1 MCRKPPPRPPRP
13 PRLLVVPLLLM
24 LLLPA
29 PPAGVAPSY
38 ARATAGAPPLA
49 GGVHAPNRPWEEG
62 DYGRMA
68 GGQLTGVKMM
78 SYHPPEAY
86 ARLRRDIP
94 AIDFAVRLD
103 TPWNELPLPADF
115 AAYHVPTLRALVGA
129 GFSPWVEI
137 GNEPNLEL
145 HPGAEA
151 AFARWY
157 AEVLYAL
164 RAAVPELRY
173 GFPGLAV
180 DQREADWLEANA
192 AAIEASDWLGVHAYW
207 KDEREMLDPQ
217 RALKLIAV
225 HRRFPQLPMLVT
237 EAGNNAAGVPLA
249 ERARQYARFTRT
261 VSRLPYVRALHYF
274 ILSGTIDWQMFFFDD
289 LAVAA
294 VGQAPRDSVPVL
306 AGLQDARRDLG
317 AVGRSF
323 LGRPGQGG
331 PDLGSVAP
339 PPTVAPPLVPAAPR
353 RLIADPAPAPLVP
366 GSPAVPHSTAG
377 RWIVPPTAVTVGAT
391 GALRS
396 ASAYLATEL
405 SLRAD
410 VPSSQPGVPVA
421 LQIAE
426 ADLFAPAG
434 PGPTATGFAL
444 LWDGVR
450 WHLQYRRAGEL
461 LADAELEGVSDAS
474 PSGGL
479 FRVEMALAPR
489 SAAAWIWRPDEA
501 RPAQPQAV
509 FAPPAAAAFDGSRA
523 RFVYLPAQPVAN
535 LVLEGL
541 TRFS

>member
-1 MCRKPPPRPPRP
+1 M
-13 PRLLVVPLLLM
+13 PLLLV

-29 PPAGVAPSY
+29 PPAGVAPPY
-38 ARATAGAPPLA
+38 ARAAAGAPRLA
-49 GGVHAPNRPWEEG
+49 GGVHAPNRTWEEG
-62 DYGRMA
+62 DYQRMA

-78 SYHPPEAY
+78 SYHPPGAY
-86 ARLRRDIP
+86 ARLRRDNP

-157 AEVLYAL
+157 VETLYAL
-164 RAAVPELRY
+164 REAVPELRY

-192 AAIEASDWLGVHAYW
+192 LAIEMSDWLGVHAYW

-249 ERARQYARFTRT
+249 ERARQYARFTRI

-274 ILSGTIDWQMFFFDD
+274 ILSGTVDWQMFFFDD

-294 VGQAPRDSVPVL
+294 VGNAPRDSVPL
-306 AGLQDARRDLG
+306 LSGLQDARRHLG

-323 LGRPGQGG
+323 LGRPRQGG
-331 PDLGSVAP
+331 PDLGAVP
-339 PPTVAPPLVPAAPR
+339 PQSAVAPPLVPAAPR

-377 RWIVPPTAVTVGAT
+377 RWIVPPTDGAS
-391 GALRS
+391 GASEVLRS
-396 ASAYLATEL
+396 ASAYLATDL

-410 VPSSQPGVPVA
+410 VPPPRPGVPVA

-434 PGPTATGFAL
+434 EGGTVAGEKAGEPTATGFAL
-444 LWDGVR
+444 LWDGIR
-450 WHLQYRRAGEL
+450 WHLQYRRAGEI
-461 LADAELEGVSDAS
+461 LADAELEGVPDA
-474 PSGGL
+474 PPAGGL
-479 FRVEMALAPR
+479 YRVEMALAPR

-509 FAPPAAAAFDGSRA
+509 FAPPATSASDGSRP
-523 RFVYLPAQPVAN
+523 RFVYLPAQPVAD
-535 LVLEGL
+535 LIMEGL